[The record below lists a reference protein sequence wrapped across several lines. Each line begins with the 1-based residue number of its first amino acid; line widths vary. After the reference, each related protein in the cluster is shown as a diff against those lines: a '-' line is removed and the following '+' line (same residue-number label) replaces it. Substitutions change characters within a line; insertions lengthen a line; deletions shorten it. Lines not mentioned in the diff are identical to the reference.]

1 MGWQVIPASLPL
13 VDLYHFKII
22 ISVEYNCNR
31 QRSSRDEVAYFQNEE
46 YPQSGEAPTMCLF
59 NIPVVDD
66 TICQIRYEFS

>member
-1 MGWQVIPASLPL
+1 MSSFFVSLRL
-13 VDLYHFKII
+13 LEFVSIQKN

-31 QRSSRDEVAYFQNEE
+31 QRSSRDEVVYFQNEE

-66 TICQIRYEFS
+66 TICQIR